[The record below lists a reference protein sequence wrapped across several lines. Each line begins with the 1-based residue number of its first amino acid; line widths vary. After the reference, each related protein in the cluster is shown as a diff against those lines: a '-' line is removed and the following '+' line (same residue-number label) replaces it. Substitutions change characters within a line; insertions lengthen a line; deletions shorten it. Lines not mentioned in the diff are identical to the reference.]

1 MARENDVAEYTD
13 AIKENALYLMKQRVS
28 QSQIENSLKQK
39 LVMLAMGARTDQ
51 ILVDIASC
59 MIVYQLGN
67 KKNRD

>member
-39 LVMLAMGARTDQ
+39 LVMLAMGTRTDQ
-51 ILVDIASC
+51 MLVDI
-59 MIVYQLGN
+59 GN